1 MSIAPFSTLLNY
13 ILYGYVCTFDNISDA
28 DGMLLGDD
36 KQRLFIPSLD
46 NVYLPSWQVNVAL
59 FVVFGCASALG
70 FAILRYRCGEADL
83 VTAFWEQV
91 KWTVGRNDLMQVRMS

>member
-1 MSIAPFSTLLNY
+1 MGRLLSTVKRRSRHSERM
-13 ILYGYVCTFDNISDA
+13 IISS
-28 DGMLLGDD
+28 
-36 KQRLFIPSLD
+36 LFIPSLD

-83 VTAFWEQV
+83 ARALWEQA
-91 KWTVGRNDLMQVRMS
+91 KWTVRAQGTQGQDLLV